1 MKVTDSRLKVTPS
14 SAIPSEQ
21 MQLNSQQSLEQ
32 KVTVNN
38 ISQNLEIRPRRGR
51 HSESLLVAYQWIYS
65 VK

>member
-32 KVTVNN
+32 KVTSTLARVT
-38 ISQNLEIRPRRGR
+38 
-51 HSESLLVAYQWIYS
+51 
-65 VK
+65 